1 MKKYI
6 VSFLLIFSIFVFSYN
21 IRIGDTLTI
30 EVFGQPDFSRV
41 VRVANDGT
49 IPYPYAGNLKVV
61 GLTPEQVKPLIEQ
74 TVGKFV
80 KNPVVTV
87 YVSQYA
93 PMYVFIQGAFNSTFD
108 ISYLPEVTLSKLFSY
123 LNITK
128 STYNDISSTVS
139 SSIDFS
145 KIDTSKIDFSNVK
158 LTKKGKTETYNMMA
172 YFYGGTLAKD
182 PIIEEGDIIYLPPL
196 TYDKAVQVSGA
207 YVYIAPYEPG
217 LTLKSLILRLGPL
230 DKNIAQIENSLLV
243 VDGKATNINLQDVIY
258 GKTDYVLKQGA
269 SLYIPKRD
277 EKFVYVVGYVP
288 TPGIQNFFSR
298 ENITLANALARS
310 GGISKENYKWIE
322 SVVITTPDGKVQSYD
337 STLLS
342 KSNEINL
349 VSGTIVDIRKYPEFK
364 VYVISDFADN
374 SVMNLSN
381 SSSSLNAVTFDPDEP
396 RTLMQLL
403 VKLGGLKTDQ
413 VKWIQSIKIN
423 NQVVDITKLDSYTL
437 RDKDVVE
444 IKKYPEF
451 KVYVTGDFVQQNI
464 VTFDPDEP
472 KILTHLL
479 VRIGGIKT
487 DDIKWIQSIK
497 INNQT
502 VDLSKLNNYSLNNG
516 DTVEVRKYPEFR
528 IYLISDFYTGTSSS
542 SSNSGFNQSII
553 TFDPDEPR
561 ILSQLI
567 VKMGGIK
574 TDDIKWIQSIKL
586 NGQSVDI
593 SKMDSYTLKDK
604 DVVEIRKYQ
613 EFYVYIQGM
622 VNTKG
627 KITFDPEESRTLKML
642 IAKVGLPSDDVE
654 NEGYA
659 TINNSAT
666 INLKDVIY
674 GSKDYELNLGDI
686 VQVTY
691 DPFIVNTIGTSV
703 GTVQLSYKEPRTLS
717 YLVKKIGIEKPESIE
732 KVVLIRNGKQSEYTI
747 DQLIYDQLSAPLAKY
762 DTVIL
767 KQSDVNAVY
776 LTGDVAAYV
785 TFEYNEPITI
795 QKVLAKVG
803 LSDLRKII
811 KITEGSTLVDFSKD
825 ITIKKGTILNVQL
838 KKTVYVSAMGYIK
851 NTGTVPFEYYETP
864 DLQTLFAKL
873 GGLIVSPDEYYV
885 SDTVYVIRQGKT
897 VEQYDAREI
906 FRGLKNATL
915 EDGDFV
921 YVTESTPK
929 QVYVFG
935 NGMQNGLV
943 RFTQSEDFDLRTLIG
958 KLGGIKEG
966 TSKSV
971 TIVTSDATPQ
981 TIQWSEYVNVPLKT
995 NSMVLFDI
1003 DTKNYIYVVDPTGK
1017 PNMIYT
1023 ERPITLYEVLTKV
1036 EMSKN
1041 YGRIEITSG
1050 TNKQTITLKTTSDAT
1065 AYNVKPGDIVRISDA
1080 SMNFVYVL
1088 GEVKNPG
1095 VVQVTEGMTVLQA
1108 IIQSGYFTSKAVPS
1122 TVWLY
1127 KGGVDGQAVK
1137 ANLSSATSGGKIEY
1151 NPVVEPGDVVF
1162 VPADMFKTAADWVS
1176 TISPLVTMFS
1186 TIYGLFK

>member
-6 VSFLLIFSIFVFSYN
+6 AFFLLIFSVFMFSYN

-30 EVFGQPDFSRV
+30 EVFGQTDFSRV

-49 IPYPYAGNLKVV
+49 IPYPYAGNLKVA
-61 GLTPEQVKPLIEQ
+61 GLTPDQVKPLIEQ

-108 ISYLPEVTLSKLFSY
+108 ISYLPELTLSKLFSY

-128 STYNDISSTVS
+128 STYNDISSTIS

-182 PIIEEGDIIYLPPL
+182 PVIEEGDIIYLPPL
-196 TYDKAVQVSGA
+196 TYDKSVQVSGA

-230 DKNIAQIENSLLV
+230 DENIAQIENSLLV

-396 RTLMQLL
+396 RTLSQLF
-403 VKLGGLKTDQ
+403 VKIGGIKTDQ
-413 VKWIQSIKIN
+413 MKWIESIKIN
-423 NQVVDITKLDSYTL
+423 NQSVDMSKLSTYTL
-437 RDKDVVE
+437 KDKDVVE

-451 KVYVTGDFVQQNI
+451 KVYVTGDFVNNS
-464 VTFDPDEP
+464 VMNSSNSSSSPNAVAFDPDEP
-472 KILTHLL
+472 RTLNQLFVK
-479 VRIGGIKT
+479 IGGLKT
-487 DDIKWIQSIK
+487 DQMKWIESIK
-497 INNQT
+497 INNQS
-502 VDLSKLNNYSLNNG
+502 VDMSKLS
-516 DTVEVRKYPEFR
+516 T
-528 IYLISDFYTGTSSS
+528 
-542 SSNSGFNQSII
+542 
-553 TFDPDEPR
+553 
-561 ILSQLI
+561 
-567 VKMGGIK
+567 
-574 TDDIKWIQSIKL
+574 
-586 NGQSVDI
+586 
-593 SKMDSYTLKDK
+593 YTLKDK
-604 DVVEIRKYQ
+604 DIVEIRKYP
-613 EFYVYIQGM
+613 EFYVYVQGLT
-622 VNTKG
+622 NTKG
-627 KITFDPEESRTLKML
+627 KVTFEPGESKTLKML
-642 IAKVGLPSDDVE
+642 VAKVGLPSDDVE

-666 INLKDVIY
+666 IDLKDVIY

-691 DPFIVNTIGTSV
+691 DPFIINTIGTSV
-703 GTVQLSYKEPRTLS
+703 GTVQLTYKEPRTLS
-717 YLVKKIGIEKPESIE
+717 YLVKKIGISQPESIE
-732 KVVLIRNGKQSEYTI
+732 KVLLIRNGKQQEYSI
-747 DQLIYDQLSAPLAKY
+747 DQLIYDQLSIPLVKY

-767 KQSDVNAVY
+767 KQADANAVY

-785 TFEYNEPITI
+785 TFAYNEPITMQRI
-795 QKVLAKVG
+795 LAKVG
-803 LSDLRKII
+803 LSDLRKIS
-811 KITEGSTLVDFSKD
+811 KITDSATSIDFTKD
-825 ITIKKGTILNVQL
+825 LPIQKGTILNVQL
-838 KKTVYVSAMGYIK
+838 KKPIYVTAMGYIR
-851 NTGTVPFEYYETP
+851 NIGRVSFDYYETP

-873 GGLIVSPDEYYV
+873 GGLIISPDAYYT
-885 SDTVYVIRQGKT
+885 SDKVFVIKDGKVT
-897 VEQYDAREI
+897 EQYDAQKI
-906 FRGLKNATL
+906 FKGLENASL
-915 EDGDFV
+915 GDGDFV

-935 NGMQNGLV
+935 KNIQNGLI

-966 TSKSV
+966 TSKDI
-971 TIVTSDATPQ
+971 TIISDESTKI
-981 TIQWSEYVNVPLKT
+981 TWNEYVNLPLKS
-995 NSMVLFDI
+995 NSTVLFDV
-1003 DTKNYIYVVDPTGK
+1003 DTKNYIYVVDPSGK

-1023 ERPITLYEVLTKV
+1023 DRSISLYEVLTKV
-1036 EMSKN
+1036 GINKN
-1041 YGRIEITSG
+1041 YSKVELTSG
-1050 TNKQTITLKTTSDAT
+1050 INKQTITLKSVSDAT
-1065 AYNVKPGDIVRISDA
+1065 GYNVKPGDIVRISDA
-1080 SMNFVYVL
+1080 SMNFIYVL

-1095 VVQVTEGMTVLQA
+1095 IIQVTEGMTVLQA
-1108 IIQSGYFTSKAVPS
+1108 VIQSGYFTAKAVPS

-1137 ANLSSATSGGKIEY
+1137 VNLSAAVGGGKIDF
-1151 NPVVEPGDVVF
+1151 NPIVEPGDIVF
-1162 VPADMFKTAADWVS
+1162 VPTDMFKTAIEWIS
-1176 TISPLVTMFS
+1176 TVASLVDMFN
-1186 TIYGLFK
+1186 TIYGVFK

>member
-1 MKKYI
+1 VKKYI
-6 VSFLLIFSIFVFSYN
+6 AFFLLIFSVFMFSYN

-30 EVFGQPDFSRV
+30 EVFGQTDFSRV

-49 IPYPYAGNLKVV
+49 IPYPYAGNLKVA
-61 GLTPEQVKPLIEQ
+61 GLTPDQVKPLIEQ

-108 ISYLPEVTLSKLFSY
+108 ISYLPELTLSKLFSY

-128 STYNDISSTVS
+128 STYNDISSTIS

-182 PIIEEGDIIYLPPL
+182 PVIEEGDIIYLPPL
-196 TYDKAVQVSGA
+196 TYDKSVQVSGA

-230 DKNIAQIENSLLV
+230 DENIAQIENSLLV

-396 RTLMQLL
+396 RTLSQLF
-403 VKLGGLKTDQ
+403 VKIGGIKTDQ
-413 VKWIQSIKIN
+413 MKWIESIKIN
-423 NQVVDITKLDSYTL
+423 NQSVDMSKLSTYTL
-437 RDKDVVE
+437 KDKDVVE

-451 KVYVTGDFVQQNI
+451 KVYVTGDFVNNS
-464 VTFDPDEP
+464 VMNSSNSSSSPNAVAFDPDEP
-472 KILTHLL
+472 RTLNQLFVK
-479 VRIGGIKT
+479 IGGLKT
-487 DDIKWIQSIK
+487 DQMKWIESIK
-497 INNQT
+497 INNQS
-502 VDLSKLNNYSLNNG
+502 VDMSKLS
-516 DTVEVRKYPEFR
+516 T
-528 IYLISDFYTGTSSS
+528 
-542 SSNSGFNQSII
+542 
-553 TFDPDEPR
+553 
-561 ILSQLI
+561 
-567 VKMGGIK
+567 
-574 TDDIKWIQSIKL
+574 
-586 NGQSVDI
+586 
-593 SKMDSYTLKDK
+593 YTLKDK
-604 DVVEIRKYQ
+604 DVVEIKKYPEFKVYVTGDFAQQSTVTFDPDEPRTLNQLFVKIGGLKTDQMKWIESIKINNQSVDMSKLSTYTLKDKDIVEIRKYP
-613 EFYVYIQGM
+613 EFYVYVQGLT
-622 VNTKG
+622 NTKG
-627 KITFDPEESRTLKML
+627 KVTFEPGESKTLKML
-642 IAKVGLPSDDVE
+642 VAKVGLPSDDVE

-666 INLKDVIY
+666 IDLKDVIY

-691 DPFIVNTIGTSV
+691 DPFIINTIGTSV
-703 GTVQLSYKEPRTLS
+703 GTVQLTYKEPRTLS
-717 YLVKKIGIEKPESIE
+717 YLVKKIGISQPESIE
-732 KVVLIRNGKQSEYTI
+732 KVLLIRNGKQQEYSI
-747 DQLIYDQLSAPLAKY
+747 DQLIYDQLSIPLVKY

-767 KQSDVNAVY
+767 KQADANAVY

-785 TFEYNEPITI
+785 TFAYNEPITMQRI
-795 QKVLAKVG
+795 LAKVG
-803 LSDLRKII
+803 LSDLRKIS
-811 KITEGSTLVDFSKD
+811 KITDSATSIDFTKD
-825 ITIKKGTILNVQL
+825 LPIQKGTILNVQL
-838 KKTVYVSAMGYIK
+838 KKPIYVTAMGYIR
-851 NTGTVPFEYYETP
+851 NIGRVSFDYYETP

-873 GGLIVSPDEYYV
+873 GGLIISPDAYYT
-885 SDTVYVIRQGKT
+885 SDKVFVIKDGKVT
-897 VEQYDAREI
+897 EQYDAQKI
-906 FRGLKNATL
+906 FKGLENASL
-915 EDGDFV
+915 GDGDFV

-935 NGMQNGLV
+935 KNIQNGLI

-966 TSKSV
+966 TSKDI
-971 TIVTSDATPQ
+971 TIISDESTKI
-981 TIQWSEYVNVPLKT
+981 TWNEYVNLPLKS
-995 NSMVLFDI
+995 NSTVLFDV
-1003 DTKNYIYVVDPTGK
+1003 DTKNYIYVVDPSGK

-1023 ERPITLYEVLTKV
+1023 DRSISLYEVLTKV
-1036 EMSKN
+1036 GINKN
-1041 YGRIEITSG
+1041 YSKVELTSG
-1050 TNKQTITLKTTSDAT
+1050 INKQTITLKSVSDAT
-1065 AYNVKPGDIVRISDA
+1065 GYNVKPGDIVRISDA
-1080 SMNFVYVL
+1080 SMNFIYVL

-1095 VVQVTEGMTVLQA
+1095 IIQVTEGMTVLQA
-1108 IIQSGYFTSKAVPS
+1108 VIQSGYFTAKAVPS

-1137 ANLSSATSGGKIEY
+1137 VNLSAAVGGGKIDF
-1151 NPVVEPGDVVF
+1151 NPIVEPGDIVF
-1162 VPADMFKTAADWVS
+1162 VPTDMFKTAIEWIS
-1176 TISPLVTMFS
+1176 TVASLVDMFN
-1186 TIYGLFK
+1186 TIYGVFK